1 MGSTLNEFFEI
12 SAFAGVTL
20 SLLAYALG
28 MFLKR
33 KTHLGIFNPLLV
45 SIAVTIVVL
54 LIADV
59 DYDTYNKGASYLSW
73 FLTPATVC
81 LAIPLYEQIE
91 LLKTHWKAVIAGI
104 LSGVLTS
111 LVTVFVLSK
120 IMSLSHNE
128 YVTMLPKSITTA
140 IGMGVSEE
148 LGGYVT
154 ITVAVIIVTG
164 VLGNILADFICK
176 IFRITEP
183 IAKGLAIGSASHA
196 IGTAKAMEMGE
207 IEGAM
212 SSLSIAVAGIITV
225 VGASIF
231 ANFI

>member
-1 MGSTLNEFFEI
+1 MSIKLNEFFEI

-20 SLLAYALG
+20 SLLAYAFG

-33 KTHLGIFNPLLV
+33 KTHLSIFNPLLV

-54 LIADV
+54 VIADV
-59 DYDTYNKGASYLSW
+59 DYDTYNKGAVYLSW

-91 LLKTHWKAVIAGI
+91 LLKKHWKAVLTGI

-111 LVTVFVLSK
+111 LLTVFVLSK
-120 IMSLSHNE
+120 LMSLSHKE

-148 LGGYVT
+148 LGGYVA

-164 VLGNILADFICK
+164 VLGNILAEFLCK

>member
-120 IMSLSHNE
+120 IMSLSHQRVCHNASKVNHNG
-128 YVTMLPKSITTA
+128 YRHGSFR
-140 IGMGVSEE
+140 GVRR
-148 LGGYVT
+148 
-154 ITVAVIIVTG
+154 
-164 VLGNILADFICK
+164 ICDYHGSRYYSDGS
-176 IFRITEP
+176 FR
-183 IAKGLAIGSASHA
+183 
-196 IGTAKAMEMGE
+196 
-207 IEGAM
+207 
-212 SSLSIAVAGIITV
+212 
-225 VGASIF
+225 
-231 ANFI
+231 

>member
-73 FLTPATVC
+73 FLTPACHSSVR
-81 LAIPLYEQIE
+81 
-91 LLKTHWKAVIAGI
+91 
-104 LSGVLTS
+104 
-111 LVTVFVLSK
+111 
-120 IMSLSHNE
+120 
-128 YVTMLPKSITTA
+128 
-140 IGMGVSEE
+140 
-148 LGGYVT
+148 
-154 ITVAVIIVTG
+154 
-164 VLGNILADFICK
+164 AD
-176 IFRITEP
+176 R
-183 IAKGLAIGSASHA
+183 AS
-196 IGTAKAMEMGE
+196 
-207 IEGAM
+207 
-212 SSLSIAVAGIITV
+212 
-225 VGASIF
+225 
-231 ANFI
+231 

>member
-1 MGSTLNEFFEI
+1 
-12 SAFAGVTL
+12 
-20 SLLAYALG
+20 
-28 MFLKR
+28 
-33 KTHLGIFNPLLV
+33 
-45 SIAVTIVVL
+45 
-54 LIADV
+54 
-59 DYDTYNKGASYLSW
+59 
-73 FLTPATVC
+73 
-81 LAIPLYEQIE
+81 
-91 LLKTHWKAVIAGI
+91 
-104 LSGVLTS
+104 
-111 LVTVFVLSK
+111 
-120 IMSLSHNE
+120 
-128 YVTMLPKSITTA
+128 MLPKSITTA

-207 IEGAM
+207 IEGAV

>member
-1 MGSTLNEFFEI
+1 MSIKLNEFFEI

-20 SLLAYALG
+20 SLLAYAFG

-33 KTHLGIFNPLLV
+33 KTHLSIFNPLLV

-54 LIADV
+54 VIADV
-59 DYDTYNKGASYLSW
+59 DYDTYNKGAVYLSW

-91 LLKTHWKAVIAGI
+91 LLKKHWKAVLTGI

-111 LVTVFVLSK
+111 LLTVFVLSK
-120 IMSLSHNE
+120 LMSLSHKG

-164 VLGNILADFICK
+164 VLGNILAEFICK

-212 SSLSIAVAGIITV
+212 SSLSIAVAGIMTV

-231 ANFI
+231 AKFI